1 MTYELKKQR
10 VDLQKFYMKILA
22 DMFLFYF
29 M

>member
-10 VDLQKFYMKILA
+10 VDLQKFDMKILA
-22 DMFLFYF
+22 EMFLFYF

>member
-10 VDLQKFYMKILA
+10 VDIQKCYMKILA